1 MEVQEDFLE
10 SRLREV
16 QSSYILHW
24 NYKNLKCMPKEL
36 LDHGEHIQEIYLK
49 ENQIEAIPERLDKLS
64 QLTNI
69 YLFGNHLKKFP
80 ISLIGL
86 KALRVLDLGGN
97 GLEELPSDI
106 GQMIGLQ
113 TLDLSNN
120 LLREFPPEIGR
131 LVNLEYLVGYKN
143 RLTSL
148 PRTLRQCEALKS
160 LQVSGNLLRELPKE
174 LEDCLNLTDIYVE
187 RNLLTSIPL
196 NLTNLPKLARLNA
209 SSNHL
214 RYLPS
219 LPFVSHPRLTFDFN
233 HDLCHIPFH
242 LGCFQTFL
250 SYQTIHS
257 LENQRC
263 HIRWKFRNNGC
274 FKSREKPKIKG
285 GSIIKTVLNNE
296 SIFLHLPITHCCLF
310 QGGDQVRFS
319 HQTIP
324 SLLELCLRRTHVSL
338 AQCHFRKDEISLLG
352 LQIAEKLPRE
362 RFVFDS
368 LASTLPGNVVQLLSN
383 GPQAL
388 CCEPKCTEVMFD
400 WIVLAVIEVDLKGGI
415 MTYLDE
421 GEEESEAALSSI
433 TFCSTSCLAKY
444 LREGPPSKLQSSLS
458 ESKYIELL

>member
-1 MEVQEDFLE
+1 MEVQDDFHE

-24 NYKNLKCMPKEL
+24 NYRNLKCMPKEL

-49 ENQIEAIPERLDKLS
+49 ENQIQAIPERLDRLS

-69 YLFGNHLKKFP
+69 YLFGNNLKEFP

-97 GLEELPSDI
+97 GLEELPNDI
-106 GQMIGLQ
+106 GEMTGLQ
-113 TLDLSNN
+113 TLDLSTN
-120 LLREFPPEIGR
+120 LLRGLPPDIGK
-131 LVNLEYLVGYKN
+131 LVNLEYLVAYKN

-148 PRTLRQCEALKS
+148 PRTLSQWKALKS

-174 LEDCLNLTDIYVE
+174 LEDCRNLTDIYVE
-187 RNLLTSIPL
+187 RNLLTHIPL
-196 NLTNLPKLARLNA
+196 NITTLPKLARLNA

-214 RYLPS
+214 KYLPS

-285 GSIIKTVLNNE
+285 GSIVKTVLNNE
-296 SIFLHLPITHCCLF
+296 NIFLHLPINQCCLF
-310 QGGDQVRFS
+310 NGRDQVRFS
-319 HQTIP
+319 NQTVP
-324 SLLELCLRRTHVSL
+324 SLLELCLRYNFASF
-338 AQCHFRKDEISLLG
+338 AQCQFRKDEISLLG
-352 LQIAEKLPRE
+352 LQIAERLPRE
-362 RFVFDS
+362 RFAFNS
-368 LASTLPGNVVQLLSN
+368 LASLLPRNVIQLLRN

-433 TFCSTSCLAKY
+433 MFCSTSCLGKY
-444 LREGPPSKLQSSLS
+444 LRQGPPSKLQSSLS
-458 ESKYIELL
+458 ESKYIELS